1 MLPLPLNE
9 IKDSSASDQMFTFP
23 LPLIP
28 LDITDVT
35 YENMHMLITLSA
47 AKRKQP
53 AVRHVMAS
61 ALSGP
66 VTYNLL
72 KMWLVILL
80 SLGQGS

>member
-1 MLPLPLNE
+1 MKLGVAVPMFAFPF
-9 IKDSSASDQMFTFP
+9 IPSPPQMQ
-23 LPLIP
+23 
-28 LDITDVT
+28 VT
-35 YENMHMLITLSA
+35 SENMHVLITLST
-47 AKRKQP
+47 AKRKQT
-53 AVRHVMAS
+53 AVRHVMSS

>member
-1 MLPLPLNE
+1 MKLGVAAP
-9 IKDSSASDQMFTFP
+9 MFAFP
-23 LPLIP
+23 FIP
-28 LDITDVT
+28 LATTNITS
-35 YENMHMLITLSA
+35 ENMHVLITLST

-53 AVRHVMAS
+53 VVRHVMSS